1 MKVRN
6 LLLGIAAVGMLATT
20 GFALADELGGA
31 VKTTTLNGKANGLT
45 DAKGMTL
52 YTYDTDTAG
61 VSNCYDKCAVAWPPL
76 WVPAST
82 AVTGDWTLIDRKD
95 ATGPAAGMKQVAYK
109 GMPLYT
115 WFKDK
120 APGDIT
126 GDNVGK
132 VWHIAYDAG

>member
-6 LLLGIAAVGMLATT
+6 LLLGIAAVAVLATT
-20 GFALADELGGA
+20 GLALADELGGLI
-31 VKTTTLNGKANGLT
+31 KTATLDGKPNGLT

-52 YTYDTDTAG
+52 YTFDQDTAG
-61 VSNCYDKCAVAWPPL
+61 VSTCYDKCAVAWPPV

-82 AVTGDWTLIDRKD
+82 AVSGDWTLIDRKD

-126 GDNVGK
+126 GAK
-132 VWHIAYDAG
+132 IPSWHIAYDAS